1 MHRTGD
7 SLGDVKR
14 IATVLAIG
22 VVGLGSL
29 TACGSDSDSTTAAT
43 PPATASTGADQP
55 AGFTTVSADAA
66 ATILDDAPEDLVVL
80 DVRTAEEF
88 AEGHI
93 DGAIQLDFYRPDF
106 AEQLAQ
112 LDPTVPY
119 VVYCRSGNRSG
130 QTLPIMESLGF
141 ASATD
146 VEGGIVAWQANG
158 LPVVVD

>member
-1 MHRTGD
+1 MQRAGD

-14 IATVLAIG
+14 IVTILVIG

-29 TACGSDSDSTTAAT
+29 TACGSDSDSASTATT
-43 PPATASTGADQP
+43 PATSPTGAVQP
-55 AGFTTVSADAA
+55 TGFTTVSADAA
-66 ATILDDAPEDLVVL
+66 ASIIDDAPEDLVVL
-80 DVRTAEEF
+80 DVRTAEEY
-88 AEGHI
+88 AAGHI
-93 DGAIQLDFYRPDF
+93 DGAVQLDFYRPDF
-106 AEQLAQ
+106 ADQLAQ

-146 VEGGIVAWQANG
+146 VQGGIVAWQNSG

>member
-14 IATVLAIG
+14 IATIVVIG
-22 VVGLGSL
+22 VIGLAPL
-29 TACGSDSDSTTAAT
+29 TACGSDSDSASTATT
-43 PPATASTGADQP
+43 PATSPAGAEQP

-66 ATILDDAPEDLVVL
+66 ASIIDDAPEDLVVL

-88 AEGHI
+88 AAGHI
-93 DGAIQLDFYRPDF
+93 DGAVQLDFYRPDF
-106 AEQLAQ
+106 ADQLAQ

-141 ASATD
+141 ASASD
-146 VEGGIVAWQANG
+146 VEGGILAWQASG

>member
-1 MHRTGD
+1 MRRTGD
-7 SLGDVKR
+7 ILREVKR
-14 IATVLAIG
+14 IATVLVIG

-29 TACGSDSDSTTAAT
+29 SACGSDSDS
-43 PPATASTGADQP
+43 ASTATTPAAPAGAEQP
-55 AGFTTVSADAA
+55 TGFTTVSADAA
-66 ATILDDAPEDLVVL
+66 ASIIDDAPEDLVVL

-88 AEGHI
+88 AAGHI
-93 DGAIQLDFYRPDF
+93 DGAVQVDFYSPDF
-106 AEQLAQ
+106 ADQLAQ

-141 ASATD
+141 ASASD
-146 VEGGIVAWQANG
+146 VEGGILAWQASG

>member
-1 MHRTGD
+1 M
-7 SLGDVKR
+7 KR
-14 IATVLAIG
+14 IATVLVIG

-29 TACGSDSDSTTAAT
+29 TACGSDSDS
-43 PPATASTGADQP
+43 ASTATTPAAPAGAEQP
-55 AGFTTVSADAA
+55 TGFTTVSADAA
-66 ATILDDAPEDLVVL
+66 ASIIDDAPEDLVVL

-88 AEGHI
+88 AAGHI
-93 DGAIQLDFYRPDF
+93 DGAVQVDFYSPDF
-106 AEQLAQ
+106 ADQLAQ

-141 ASATD
+141 ASASD
-146 VEGGIVAWQANG
+146 VEGGILAWQASG